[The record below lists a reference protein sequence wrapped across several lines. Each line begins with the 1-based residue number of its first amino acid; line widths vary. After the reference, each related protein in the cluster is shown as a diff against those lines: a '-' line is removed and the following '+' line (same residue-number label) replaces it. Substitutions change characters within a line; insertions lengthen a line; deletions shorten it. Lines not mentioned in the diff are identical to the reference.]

1 MLHMLFCQFCAP
13 CRLSR
18 KFYAKTASNGDYVK
32 HTQIDRLVRQIV
44 LCLTDVNACLDY
56 SAYMSAKYYTQ
67 FILTDTLYRDSNEFC
82 GVVELN
88 FPMEQDSDKRDIEA
102 ILASNFDLQLSA
114 VKLVSWS
121 RLH

>member
-18 KFYAKTASNGDYVK
+18 KFYAKTQLNVTYVK
-32 HTQIDRLVRQIV
+32 YPTTDRPERQIV
-44 LCLTDVNACLDY
+44 LWLTDVFAGVAY